1 MRIQMNKIVFEF
13 LTFIALITYS
23 PLSAQIKTEVVIL
36 SSGSDIINKEIGGA
50 LSAVL
55 QEANKVATGAG
66 SIENVREY
74 FTVDGFE
81 AFEDLIAKTGFFST
95 ISEYR
100 VRILETSTGKFE
112 VRGIKVRVNM
122 GDTTGDDIQE
132 LVFVLNFRFF
142 IDDLHF
148 AMEQHHY
155 QRLIDEGQEL
165 KDLHKRQQILDFLEE
180 FRTAHNRKDIGY
192 LEKAYSDDAL
202 IIVGKV
208 LKAQEGFGD
217 YLESSTL
224 GENKIKFI
232 RLSKQEYI
240 ERLRQ
245 VFKLNAF
252 VRVTFEQVEIN
263 LHSKYPDIYGIQ
275 VKQKW
280 NSSTYSDE
288 GYLFVMMDFQNPE
301 KPIIHV
307 RAWQP
312 EKFSDGSIV
321 SLGDFKIIDY

>member
-1 MRIQMNKIVFEF
+1 MPIQMNKIVFEF
-13 LTFIALITYS
+13 LIFVALITYF

-36 SSGSDIINKEIGGA
+36 SSGSDIINKEIGSA

-55 QEANKVATGAG
+55 QEANNVATSAGAL
-66 SIENVREY
+66 ENVREY
-74 FTVDGFE
+74 FTADGFKT
-81 AFEDLIAKTGFFST
+81 FEDLIAKTGFFST
-95 ISEYR
+95 IPEYH
-100 VRILETSTGKFE
+100 VRILETTTGKFE

-132 LVFVLNFRFF
+132 LVVVLNFRFF
-142 IDDLHF
+142 IEDLHF
-148 AMEQHHY
+148 AMEEHHY

-165 KDLHKRQQILDFLEE
+165 QDLYKRQQILDFLEE
-180 FRTAHNRKDIGY
+180 FRTAHNRKDIDY
-192 LEKAYSDDAL
+192 LEQAYSDEAL

-240 ERLRQ
+240 ERLRE
-245 VFKLNAF
+245 VFQLNAF
-252 VRVTFEQVEIN
+252 VRVTFEQVEIKQ
-263 LHSKYPDIYGIQ
+263 HSKYPDIYGIQ
-275 VKQKW
+275 VKQRW

-288 GYLFVMMDFQNPE
+288 GHLFVMMDFQNPE

-312 EKFSDGSIV
+312 EQFSDGSIV
-321 SLGDFKIIDY
+321 QLGDFKIIDY

>member
-1 MRIQMNKIVFEF
+1 MKLRIDKVVLLFFF
-13 LTFIALITYS
+13 LFFSLHA

-36 SSGSDIINKEIGGA
+36 SSGSDIINKEIGSV

-55 QEANKVATGAG
+55 QEANKVATGSG
-66 SIENVREY
+66 NIENVRQY
-74 FTVDGFE
+74 FTADGFK

-95 ISEYR
+95 IAEYR
-100 VRILETSTGKFE
+100 VRILETTTGKFE

-122 GDTTGDDIQE
+122 GDTAGDDIQE
-132 LVFVLNFRFF
+132 LVLMLNFRFF
-142 IDDLHF
+142 IDDVHF

-165 KDLHKRQQILDFLEE
+165 KDLFKRQQILDFLEE
-180 FRTAHNRKDIGY
+180 FRTAHNRKDIAY

-208 LKAQEGFGD
+208 LKEQEGFGD
-217 YLESSTL
+217 YLASSTL

-232 RLSKQEYI
+232 RLSKKEYI
-240 ERLRQ
+240 ERLRE

-252 VRVTFEQVEIN
+252 VRVTFEQVEIS